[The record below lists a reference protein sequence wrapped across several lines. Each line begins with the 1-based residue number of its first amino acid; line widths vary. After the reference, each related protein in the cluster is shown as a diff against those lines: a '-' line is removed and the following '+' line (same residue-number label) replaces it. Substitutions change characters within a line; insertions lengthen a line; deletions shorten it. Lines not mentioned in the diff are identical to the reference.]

1 MQQETSSRGVS
12 DRDGEK
18 RRYLRGR
25 FLGGA
30 RQRSLLPSWP
40 ARARSASAPDSRRR
54 ARAAQ
59 GEASW
64 RKPWPAMETW
74 SGGAGRGGEERV
86 VSGNLWNGVK
96 RKRRDRERA
105 VETTGTGEG
114 TGGGGGGIPGEGGGW
129 INFPSFF
136 SPPPHPH
143 SFSWIFLCGR
153 YLNCSESAYAN
164 NIFYLLDDLFFVYV
178 SVFFHR

>member
-1 MQQETSSRGVS
+1 LASESKVS
-12 DRDGEK
+12 FGAGLAQTRE
-18 RRYLRGR
+18 
-25 FLGGA
+25 GGA
-30 RQRSLLPSWP
+30 GRSELAKAMACDGDLE
-40 ARARSASAPDSRRR
+40 RR
-54 ARAAQ
+54 
-59 GEASW
+59 
-64 RKPWPAMETW
+64 
-74 SGGAGRGGEERV
+74 GGAGRGGEERV

-136 SPPPHPH
+136 SPPPHPR

-153 YLNCSESAYAN
+153 YLNCSESAHAN
-164 NIFYLLDDLFFVYV
+164 NIFYLLDDPFFVYV